1 MPVSNRARWIRGQ
14 GWVTDS
20 NPNAVRAPEASALG
34 APTPVATPQAG
45 APNGGIYGS
54 NYNDYFGPNLS
65 SMQHSL
71 GASGSN
77 PARPLVRAAQT
88 GLGSRVLSQ
97 IAYGNSLEPQRQ
109 AMGNYLLSFMMPGR
123 EESMIAREATRNRA
137 LAATA
142 GRDADL
148 HGRAAGYGAGTTE
161 GAYQNL
167 LNEGNAATRGFAR
180 YIYSP
185 EARQAQLNSIL
196 GAISAL
202 SADDLDRLV
211 QGSGMIQQSNMMKDP
226 PQGQA
231 LLGAVG
237 NLAGM
242 AVGGGWNPFA
252 RGGSQLMS
260 GGGYYG
266 TGGVSM

>member
-1 MPVSNRARWIRGQ
+1 MPTNRPRWVRGQ
-14 GWVTDS
+14 GWVTDAQ
-20 NPNAVRAPEASALG
+20 NGMGAAVRAPSMPQA
-34 APTPVATPQAG
+34 APMAATPQAG
-45 APNGGIYGS
+45 VPQGIYGS
-54 NYNDYFGPNLS
+54 NYGDYYGSGLKD
-65 SMQHSL
+65 MQTGL
-71 GASGSN
+71 GATGSN

-109 AMGNYLLSFMMPGR
+109 AAGNYLLSFMMPGR
-123 EESMIAREATRNRA
+123 EEAMIAREATRNRA
-137 LAATA
+137 LASMAN
-142 GRDADL
+142 RDMDI
-148 HGRAAGYGAGTTE
+148 RARSQGLGSGFTE
-161 GAYQNL
+161 GQYEGL

-180 YIYSP
+180 HIYSP
-185 EARQAQLNSIL
+185 EARSAQLQSIL
-196 GAISAL
+196 SMISAL
-202 SADDLDRLV
+202 SADDLDRLT

-226 PQGQA
+226 SKGQA
-231 LLGAVG
+231 LLGSIG

-242 AVGGGWNPFA
+242 AVGGDWNPFA